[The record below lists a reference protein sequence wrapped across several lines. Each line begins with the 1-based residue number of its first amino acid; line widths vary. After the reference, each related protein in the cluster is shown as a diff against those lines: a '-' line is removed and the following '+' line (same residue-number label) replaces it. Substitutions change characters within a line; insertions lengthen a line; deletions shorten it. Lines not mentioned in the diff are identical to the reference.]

1 MVEDVGLVL
10 PFEMHFPFVPE
21 GPGLLAVI
29 LWEYN
34 VCILYIDEP
43 SGARQGGIYVNVHH
57 FLGLWHVPTGLIDKA
72 SAENS
77 AK

>member
-1 MVEDVGLVL
+1 
-10 PFEMHFPFVPE
+10 MHFPFVPE
-21 GPGLLAVI
+21 GPGLSAVI

-34 VCILYIDEP
+34 MCILYIDEP

-57 FLGLWHVPTGLIDKA
+57 FLGLWHVPTGPIDKA